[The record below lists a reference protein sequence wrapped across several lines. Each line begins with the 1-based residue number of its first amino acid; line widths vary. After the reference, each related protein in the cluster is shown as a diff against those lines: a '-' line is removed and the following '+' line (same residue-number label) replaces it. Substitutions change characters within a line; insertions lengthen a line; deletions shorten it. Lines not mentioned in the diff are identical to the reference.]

1 MENSPFPLQI
11 FCVDGIFMPV
21 MKVLK
26 IGAVWC
32 NGCLV
37 MRPRWQ
43 EIEKELTWLKTEYY
57 DYDQDKKAI
66 DQYNLESSLLPAF
79 IFLDKKGKEFLR
91 LYGEIDKKKLIE
103 IIEKNIKR

>member
-1 MENSPFPLQI
+1 
-11 FCVDGIFMPV
+11 

-43 EIEKELTWLKTEYY
+43 EIEKENPSLVTEYY
-57 DYDQDKKAI
+57 DFDKNKEI
-66 DQYNLESSLLPAF
+66 VDEYNINSGNLPVF
-79 IFLDKKGKEFLR
+79 IFLDKNGKETLR
-91 LYGEIDKKKLIE
+91 LSGEIEKKELLKTINENLDK
-103 IIEKNIKR
+103 

>member
-1 MENSPFPLQI
+1 
-11 FCVDGIFMPV
+11 

-43 EIEKELTWLKTEYY
+43 EIEKENAWLKTEYF
-57 DYDQDKKAI
+57 DFDQDKEIVKK
-66 DQYNLESSLLPAF
+66 YNITSGVLPVF
-79 IFLDKKGKEFLR
+79 IFLDKHGREIQR
-91 LYGEIDKKKLIE
+91 LNGEIAKDELLKVIYAQKD
-103 IIEKNIKR
+103 N